1 MILGTQFNS
10 FIHPFTVLLALPFS
24 VTGAF
29 LFLFLTHNTLNLYS
43 MIGLILLMGIVK
55 KNSILLVDFTNVRRK
70 QGMGVKE
77 ALLDACPIRLRPILM
92 TSIAM
97 IAAAT
102 PEALA
107 IGPGS
112 EVMVPMAVAV
122 IGGVSLSTILTLFVV
137 PCAYEVF
144 SKLEHKSHDAPEKA
158 EENPGSLD
166 QKDKPKNLKI

>member
-1 MILGTQFNS
+1 VLGTQFNS

-29 LFLFLTHNTLNLYS
+29 LFLFISRSSLNLYS

-55 KNSILLVDFTNVRRK
+55 KNSILLVDFTNERRK
-70 QGMGVKE
+70 QGMGVRE
-77 ALLDACPIRLRPILM
+77 ALLEACPIRLRPILM
-92 TSIAM
+92 TSFAM

-112 EVMVPMAVAV
+112 EVMVPMAIAV
-122 IGGVSLSTILTLFVV
+122 IGGVALSTILTLLVV
-137 PCAYEVF
+137 PCAYEIF
-144 SKLEHKSHDAPEKA
+144 AGFERSSKKKVL
-158 EENPGSLD
+158 
-166 QKDKPKNLKI
+166 QKEG

>member
-1 MILGTQFNS
+1 
-10 FIHPFTVLLALPFS
+10 
-24 VTGAF
+24 
-29 LFLFLTHNTLNLYS
+29 

-55 KNSILLVDFTNVRRK
+55 KNSILLVDFTNVRHK

-92 TSIAM
+92 TSVAM

-122 IGGVSLSTILTLFVV
+122 IGGVLLSTILTLFVV

-144 SKLEHKSHDAPEKA
+144 SKLERHTDKINEKN
-158 EENPGSLD
+158 E
-166 QKDKPKNLKI
+166 